1 MKILI
6 GALLSIA
13 LVITGYYLMK
23 TLKKDHRLASGVSKI
38 LWVGFA
44 MVFFYIFAML
54 IEVERIALVAYSAYY
69 ISVGWLVFFLLYFSL
84 EYSGTILE
92 EYVRKDFM
100 MILLVLDSLALVW
113 NIFSQELF
121 TLNWTPVFRNESIY
135 KPQLTEL
142 FYVHYTFLLMCAV
155 LCLIGLV
162 HRFFTSPAFYR
173 GKYLAIALIFVAMV
187 ALNVHGFWSPLDF
200 SIVGYVAEVIC
211 IYYCSFVYTPQRLLP
226 KTLTLVTDN
235 MTVGVLALD
244 LEGKV
249 IYSNKVSEQFL
260 NEEDPLRDSRNMDL
274 VEWCREQSVK
284 YSKEAEIEEVFYRG
298 TEAFAF
304 KIQLQRIVDNKK
316 QLQGCY
322 FTIQDRTEEIME
334 LRKKQH
340 LATHDRLTDLY
351 IKEFFYEQSEIYIK
365 THPTEDLLIICTDFK
380 EFKMVNDFFGSKVG
394 DKVLQNYADKIR
406 KVEKKLIAYG
416 RLGNDNFAVL
426 MKKEAFK
433 EADFD
438 ITTREAFAGT
448 EHRDVAFQIIPY
460 VGVYEVTERDLMVSV
475 MCGRARMALNTIK
488 GDRTRKVA
496 YYDKVLRENIVEEQ
510 QLSKDLEKAL
520 EKKQLEMYLQPQATV
535 DGRVIG
541 AEALV
546 RWNHPQKKL
555 LGPEKFVPIFEKNG
569 LITEVDKFIWESACK
584 QLQIWKQEGK
594 DELYISVNVSPKD
607 FYFVDVY
614 QTFMELLRKYEIS
627 PKNLKLE
634 ITESAVMMDFER
646 QQGLIQ
652 KLRDAGFVVEMDDF
666 GSAYSSLNMLKD
678 IYVDVLKLDMAFLKQ
693 SEDNERGRTIMKM
706 VIGLSKNLGIPV
718 ISEGVETSEQLEF
731 LAEMGCDMFQGYFLG
746 RPMDVKQF
754 EEFYVS
760 RQTGV

>member
-13 LVITGYYLMK
+13 LVITGCYLWK
-23 TLKKDHRLASGVSKI
+23 TSKKEHRLASGVSKI

-44 MVFFYIFAML
+44 MAFFYIFALL

-84 EYSGTILE
+84 EYSGTVLE

-100 MILLVLDSLALVW
+100 VILLVLDSLALVW
-113 NIFSQELF
+113 NVFSQKIF
-121 TLNWTPVFRNESIY
+121 TLDWTPVFKDESIY
-135 KPQLTEL
+135 KPVLMEG

-162 HRFFTSPAFYR
+162 HRFLTSPAFYR
-173 GKYLAIALIFVAMV
+173 GKYLAIALIFVAMIG
-187 ALNVHGFWSPLDF
+187 LNVHGFWSPLDF
-200 SIVGYVAEVIC
+200 SIVGYLAEVIC

-226 KTLTLVTDN
+226 KTLALVTDN
-235 MTVGVLALD
+235 MAVGVLALD
-244 LEGKV
+244 LDGKI
-249 IYSNKVSEQFL
+249 IYSNKIAEQFL
-260 NEEDPLRDSRNMDL
+260 DEESPLRDSRNVDL
-274 VEWCREQSVK
+274 EEWCREQSVK
-284 YSKEAEIEEVFYRG
+284 FDKEAEIEEVFYRG

-322 FTIQDRTEEIME
+322 YIIQDRTEEIME
-334 LRKKQH
+334 IRKKQH

-351 IKEFFYEQSEIYIK
+351 IKEFFYEQAEIYIK

-380 EFKMVNDFFGSKVG
+380 DFKMVNDFFGSNVG

-406 KVEKKLIAYG
+406 KVEHKLLAYG
-416 RLGNDNFAVL
+416 RLGNDNFAIL
-426 MKKEAFK
+426 MKKEEFNEK
-433 EADFD
+433 FFD
-438 ITTREAFAGT
+438 ISTKEAFAGT
-448 EHRDVAFQIIPY
+448 EHSDVAFQVIPY
-460 VGVYEVTERDLMVSV
+460 VGVYEVTERELLVSV

-488 GDRTRKVA
+488 GDRTHKVA
-496 YYDKVLRENIVEEQ
+496 HYDKVLRENIVEEQ
-510 QLSKDLEKAL
+510 ELSKDLEKAL
-520 EKKQLEMYLQPQATV
+520 EKNQLEMYLQPQATV

-546 RWNHPQKKL
+546 RWNHPRKRM

-569 LITEVDKFIWESACK
+569 LITEVDKFIWESACR
-584 QLQIWKQEGK
+584 QLQKWKHEDK
-594 DELYISVNVSPKD
+594 EELYISVNISPKD

-614 QTFMELLRKYEIS
+614 QTFMELLEKYDIS

-693 SEDNERGRTIMKM
+693 SEDNERGKTIMQM

-746 RPMDVKQF
+746 KPMDVKQF
-754 EEFYVS
+754 EEFYMS